1 MASKIATAGGSVHFL
16 RRVLIEAV
24 WLKNESDI
32 LAVADDT
39 PWVVSVL
46 MLLVEQQE
54 DPAASET

>member
-1 MASKIATAGGSVHFL
+1 MASKIATAGGGVHFL

-39 PWVVSVL
+39 QWVVSVL